1 MSLSLV
7 ILEIIKRT
15 PMWVWS
21 ILAALIVVGLINLR
35 ERVYSRT
42 RLVIMP
48 IALGAYSLW
57 GATAAFGVR
66 PEVIVAWLAGLALA
80 LAANRVLQWPR
91 NVRPDGKGNFAVPGS
106 VWPLVLMLA
115 IFGLRYVGSV
125 TLVFHHDW
133 ARDAQFSLGMTL
145 AYGMF
150 SGLFTARALRILGS
164 ERSTM
169 SLRTA

>member
-35 ERVYSRT
+35 ERIYSRA
-42 RLVIMP
+42 RLVATP

-57 GATAAFGVR
+57 GATAAFGLR
-66 PEVIVAWLAGLALA
+66 PEVIAAWLAGLALA
-80 LAANRVLQWPR
+80 VAANRVLQWPR
-91 NVRPDGKGNFAVPGS
+91 NARPDGKGSFTVPGS

-115 IFGLRYVGSV
+115 IFSLRYVDTV

-145 AYGMF
+145 AYGTL

-164 ERSTM
+164 GRGTM